1 MGVMSVRKFV
11 LGVLAVLMLFMGAA
25 AQEKAQKVGV
35 VLDID
40 GPRLMTNRLKEDSW
54 FQAYPSM
61 ATNLGEKMKADAAT
75 TATLEFAI
83 GGRAVISPGT
93 EIEIVGQRDVDV
105 VGNKVVVKAGKMW
118 AKIDKQSSQ
127 LQIQTSG
134 GTMGIEGTEFVVEVD
149 GDETELSML
158 EGAISVTSADGK
170 VDRVVGGQAARFGR
184 RGIRRRQLA
193 REVRDALKAGEAV
206 TARELLLK
214 GAGFPAASRGAVRF
228 ALLHHARGKG
238 GGRIFHGNSRR
249 SSRRYPDQ
257 PGQDGGPEHENPGQA
272 ISKLALIPGSG
283 TFRATWEPLPQVHSY
298 SVTIASDADFEDVLW
313 AQKTASSP
321 YDYPPDARG
330 LTAGDYYVRVEGYD
344 ENGDLM
350 ASSTALPFATPGWTS
365 AGASAP

>member
-1 MGVMSVRKFV
+1 MALLLAA
-11 LGVLAVLMLFMGAA
+11 LGS
-25 AQEKAQKVGV
+25 AQEKPQRVGV

-40 GPRLMTNRLKEDSW
+40 GPRLMTNRLKEESW

-61 ATNLGEKMKADAAT
+61 ATSLGEKMKADAAT

-158 EGAISVTSADGK
+158 EGAISVTSADGQ

-184 RGIRRRQLA
+184 KGILRRQLS
-193 REVRDALKAGEAV
+193 REVRDALKVGEAV
-206 TARELLLK
+206 AARELLLK
-214 GAGFPAASRGAVRF
+214 GAGFSAASRGAVRLAMF
-228 ALLHHARGKG
+228 HHVRGKG
-238 GGRIFHGNSRR
+238 GGQIFRGDSRR
-249 SSRRYPDQ
+249 FSRRHPGQ
-257 PGQDGGPEHENPGQA
+257 PGHGTGAEHESPGQP

-283 TFRATWEPLPQVHSY
+283 TFRATWEPLSQAHSY
-298 SVTIASDADFEDVLW
+298 SVTIASDVDFNDILW
-313 AQKTASSP
+313 AQKTTFSP
-321 YDYPPDARG
+321 YDYPLDARG
-330 LTAGDYYVRVEGYD
+330 LAAGNYYVRVEGYD

-350 ASSTALPFATPGWTS
+350 ASSTTLPFATPGWTS